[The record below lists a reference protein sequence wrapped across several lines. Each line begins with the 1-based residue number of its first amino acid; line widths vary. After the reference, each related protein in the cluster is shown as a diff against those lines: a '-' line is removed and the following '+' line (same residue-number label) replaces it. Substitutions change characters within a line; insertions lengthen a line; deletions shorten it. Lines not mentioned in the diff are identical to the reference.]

1 MKKAILIICVL
12 SVLAL
17 LVVPVVAGV
26 LSSVFGPEY
35 QIGPT
40 PRPGGGL
47 QQANVERPTQ
57 IAGGRTPPGFNQ
69 S

>member
-26 LSSVFGPEY
+26 LIVEGNLDPQVALRDLETFM
-35 QIGPT
+35 
-40 PRPGGGL
+40 
-47 QQANVERPTQ
+47 QAKVERPTQ
-57 IAGGRTPPGFNQ
+57 IAGSRGPGLLPP
-69 S
+69 